1 MEYRY
6 LGKSGLKVSALS
18 FGSWVT
24 FGDQVGEETAA
35 ACMKAAYEA
44 GVNFFDCAE
53 GYSAGK
59 AEIMMGN
66 IIRKAGWKRSDLVIS
81 TKIFWGGKGPNDRA
95 CPGSISSKESPPPS
109 DGCSSTTWTSSS
121 ATGPTRTLPS
131 RKPCGP

>member
-1 MEYRY
+1 
-6 LGKSGLKVSALS
+6 
-18 FGSWVT
+18 
-24 FGDQVGEETAA
+24 
-35 ACMKAAYEA
+35 MKAAYEA

-81 TKIFWGGKGPNDRA
+81 TKLFWGGKGPNDMGLSRKHLVEGIDA
-95 CPGSISSKESPPPS
+95 SLGEDATRLRGPR
-109 DGCSSTTWTSSS
+109 CS
-121 ATGPTRTLPS
+121 AIGPTRTRPS